1 MKLLAT
7 ILCFGLLAPC
17 GFGQAKTNPAS
28 AMPDR
33 MGMTCAQ
40 ILRMTSSKWVSV
52 YAVKRGENPENAIRA
67 IKVYGACYDAR
78 TDRLAAALAKTGK
91 GPLMGATGN
100 FRDSDAALKDFM
112 AKALAATEP
121 PADAVKS
128 AYAALYEKQFRYDFY
143 RSYEQKNSS
152 LPAPVLSPDDLEQV
166 GTAKN
171 QFGQELN
178 LLPPEK
184 IREVHAAFSRIFDAG
199 SISDATK
206 LALYRFAIFCLE
218 KPSAEPFSPPPF

>member
-1 MKLLAT
+1 MKLLIT

-28 AMPDR
+28 AAPDR
-33 MGMTCAQ
+33 MGMTCMQ
-40 ILRMTSSKWVSV
+40 ILRTTSSKWVSV
-52 YAVKRGENPENAIRA
+52 YTLKKGEKPENTIRA
-67 IKVYGACYDAR
+67 IKVYSACYDAR

-100 FRDSDAALKDFM
+100 SRNFDAAVKDFM
-112 AKALAATEP
+112 EKALAATEP

-143 RSYEQKNSS
+143 RSYEQKSS
-152 LPAPVLSPDDLEQV
+152 SSPAPALSPDDLDRV

-178 LLPPEK
+178 LLPTEK

-199 SISDATK
+199 PISDATK

>member
-1 MKLLAT
+1 MKLLVTMMSLA
-7 ILCFGLLAPC
+7 LLAPC
-17 GFGQAKTNPAS
+17 GFGQAKTNSGS
-28 AMPDR
+28 AAPDR
-33 MGMTCAQ
+33 MGMTCTQ

-52 YAVKRGENPENAIRA
+52 YTLKKGENPENTIRA

-78 TDRLAAALAKTGK
+78 TDRLPAALAKIGK
-91 GPLMGATGN
+91 GPPMGATGN
-100 FRDSDAALKDFM
+100 FRDFDAAVKDFM
-112 AKALAATEP
+112 AKALGATEP

-143 RSYEQKNSS
+143 RSYEQNSS
-152 LPAPVLSPDDLEQV
+152 SPALVPSPDDLDQV

-178 LLPPEK
+178 LLPTEK
-184 IREVHAAFSRIFDAG
+184 IREVHAAFSRIFDAVP
-199 SISDATK
+199 ISDATK

-218 KPSAEPFSPPPF
+218 KPSAEPFSQPPF